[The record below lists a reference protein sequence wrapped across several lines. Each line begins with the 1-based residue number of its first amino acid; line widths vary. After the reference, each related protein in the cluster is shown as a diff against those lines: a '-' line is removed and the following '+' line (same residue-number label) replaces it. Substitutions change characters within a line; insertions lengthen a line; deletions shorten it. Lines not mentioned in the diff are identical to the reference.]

1 MTKKILVSIAAVIL
15 LIAVYCMIF
24 GFSAETGEVS
34 GSRSGKICRACVETV
49 DKVFACGWSEQEI
62 LQKSEWLETPI
73 RKLAHFTEYGI
84 TAVLIYILV
93 CQWTEPKRKVLL
105 CIVLWILF
113 TAAIDEIHQL
123 YVPGR
128 DGNIRD
134 VCIDTAGGIFWL
146 YLCTCYRKRT
156 LRRRIKHEHE
166 I

>member
-15 LIAVYCMIF
+15 LIAVYCIIF
-24 GFSAETGEVS
+24 GFSAEDGEES
-34 GSRSGKICRACVETV
+34 GSRSELICRFCVETV
-49 DKVFACGWSEQEI
+49 DKLFSRNWSEAQIETKTAN
-62 LQKSEWLETPI
+62 LQLPV

-84 TAVLIYILV
+84 TALLIFILV

-156 LRRRIKHEHE
+156 LRKKDKT
-166 I
+166 